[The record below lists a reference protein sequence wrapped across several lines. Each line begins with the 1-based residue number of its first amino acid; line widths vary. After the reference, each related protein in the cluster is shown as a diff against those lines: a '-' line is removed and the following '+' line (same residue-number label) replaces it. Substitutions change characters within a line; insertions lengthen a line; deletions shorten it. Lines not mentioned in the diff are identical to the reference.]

1 MRPVPRQPSI
11 RARLTI
17 AAVTT
22 LLASG
27 AAFWIWHTYRRP
39 TTVVVTMTQSGDEE
53 TTWNGQD
60 AYVID
65 PKAGLRVRRSSTH
78 RLPMVAVDS
87 SDVQEVEKHRDANGF
102 LRAHELPSPLDRP
115 TVLAVG
121 DSHLDGIVSTADNAT
136 SLLEAASPIATPYY
150 CLNAGCGYYSL
161 WQHVLRARD
170 LLPKYHP
177 RVVVLVVF
185 LGNDFLDLDNPKFP
199 HLDDTLTEQ
208 PGHELTQAETTS
220 ARERDLALVAPYSQ
234 LFWQGLNQ
242 ALLLHREPARLD
254 LWMRKARHAIT
265 AMEHAAA
272 ANEAKVIWALLPSF
286 DLVFPE
292 RTQGLSKLADEVVR
306 GGAQRRL
313 RDALVAVLADMKAH
327 VVDVE
332 THFRADGNL
341 ALYAMDFHIYRR
353 GHQQLFEALRGPIA
367 AHLR

>member
-1 MRPVPRQPSI
+1 MIRLVLAILLLWPALVAVAADRLAGPVQ
-11 RARLTI
+11 AE
-17 AAVTT
+17 V
-22 LLASG
+22 
-27 AAFWIWHTYRRP
+27 
-39 TTVVVTMTQSGDEE
+39 
-53 TTWNGQD
+53 
-60 AYVID
+60 
-65 PKAGLRVRRSSTH
+65 LRVLDGDTG
-78 RLPMVAVDS
+78 
-87 SDVQEVEKHRDANGF
+87 EVEARIWLGQT
-102 LRAHELPSPLDRP
+102 LRTLVRIRGADTPELH
-115 TVLAVG
+115 G
-121 DSHLDGIVSTADNAT
+121 K
-136 SLLEAASPIATPYY
+136 
-150 CLNAGCGYYSL
+150 C
-161 WQHVLRARD
+161 
-170 LLPKYHP
+170 
-177 RVVVLVVF
+177 
-185 LGNDFLDLDNPKFP
+185 
-199 HLDDTLTEQ
+199 
-208 PGHELTQAETTS
+208 